1 MVKTLPS
8 NAGATGLNPDWGTK
22 SPCVGKKKKR
32 SWKGRKDH
40 LGQGL
45 ANSSVKGW
53 RITISSFA
61 GHMVC
66 VTATQQ
72 QPCGLKAATDN
83 TETEENGCVP
93 TKLYLQ
99 KQATSRTWLLDISL
113 LTSNLVQ
120 LPHFTDKEKETRED
134 WEFPR
139 VTR

>member
-1 MVKTLPS
+1 M
-8 NAGATGLNPDWGTK
+8 
-22 SPCVGKKKKR
+22 CRKKKNK
-32 SWKGRKDH
+32 SWKGRRDR

-45 ANSSVKGW
+45 ANFSVKGQ

-61 GHMVC
+61 GHMIC

-72 QPCGLKAATDN
+72 EPRGLKAATDN

-99 KQATSRTWLLDISL
+99 KQATSRIWLVDISL

-120 LPHFTDKEKETRED
+120 LPHSTDKEKETWED